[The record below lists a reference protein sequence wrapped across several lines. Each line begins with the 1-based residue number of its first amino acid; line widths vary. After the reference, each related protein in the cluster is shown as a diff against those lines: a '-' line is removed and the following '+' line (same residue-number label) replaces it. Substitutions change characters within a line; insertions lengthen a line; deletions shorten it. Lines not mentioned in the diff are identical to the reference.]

1 MPVEVNVRE
10 IRRRLLAEGVELAGA
25 DGRSSAASAGLSG
38 LFQEVVA
45 GFFSPGSP
53 LYVTAVLEDVPV
65 GAAAWRTALVDAVYR
80 GVVGPM
86 LESQRAT
93 LTQLPEQVASFW
105 DATVR
110 LCDWLVGLLLAVH
123 RRHGSL
129 DAARD
134 LVDCERQLRT
144 ELREP
149 SWADS
154 VVLTGPAD
162 IVLRGD
168 HATDWCVV
176 MLRTDGT
183 ASEAGVALAALYNL
197 LLTRPETANGEPRI
211 VSFTPEIDEQRVAAA
226 DLQAAEATLKRAL
239 GRIAGLDA
247 PAAGRPVA
255 APPARRWSRLTP
267 EHMKMQQDLLR
278 VLADYGLDTTIEGP
292 PLLGPTFIRFLVR
305 PASGAKV
312 AHFKGLIDEIALGM
326 SLRSPP
332 MIERFGGQIAIDV
345 ERPDRHAVAFDEL
358 RPLLPATDPLLGNSR
373 LLVGV
378 DLEGR
383 PVFIDLARPEHC
395 HLLVVGTAG
404 SGKSIWLR
412 AAIASLVETNTPATL
427 QLVLI
432 DPKRTAFTAWRDS
445 EYLREPL
452 VFPDEASA
460 VAVLHGLIGEMEA
473 RYKRMAE
480 ADVDDLAELVRRE
493 GRATPR
499 IVCVCDEYA
508 DLIEHA
514 DDRRQVEMAIARL
527 GAKARAAGIHLIL
540 ATQTPRREI
549 VSGTIKANLPTCVG
563 LRVSSGAE
571 ARIIETPGAD
581 LLLGHGDLI
590 LKSIGEP
597 QRLQGVLLPAAGGRE
612 LAGAV
617 ASACEGG

>member
-1 MPVEVNVRE
+1 VPVEVNVRE

-25 DGRSSAASAGLSG
+25 DGQSAASAGLCS
-38 LFQEVVA
+38 LFQDVVA

-65 GAAAWRTALVDAVYR
+65 GAATWQAALVDAVYR
-80 GVVGPM
+80 GMVGPT
-86 LESQRAT
+86 LERQRAT

-105 DATVR
+105 DATHR
-110 LCDWLVGLLLAVH
+110 LCDWLAGLLLAVH
-123 RRHGSL
+123 RKHGSL

-144 ELREP
+144 ELRDP

-154 VVLTGPAD
+154 VILTGPAD
-162 IVLRGD
+162 VVLRGND
-168 HATDWCVV
+168 ATDWCVV

-183 ASEAGVALAALYNL
+183 AAEAGLALAALYKL
-197 LLTRPETANGEPRI
+197 LLATPETAAGEPRI
-211 VSFTPEIDEQRVAAA
+211 VSFTPDMEEQRVAAGT
-226 DLQAAEATLKRAL
+226 LEATQSRLKKAI
-239 GRIAGLDA
+239 GRIAGLDVS
-247 PAAGRPVA
+247 AAAVPPVA
-255 APPARRWSRLTP
+255 SPPKKWSRLMP
-267 EHMKMQQDLLR
+267 EHLKMQQDLLR

-312 AHFKGLIDEIALGM
+312 AHFTGLIDEIALGM

-345 ERPDRHAVAFDEL
+345 ERPDRHAVGFDEL
-358 RPLLPATDPLLGNSR
+358 RPLLPPTDPLLGNSR

-383 PVFIDLARPEHC
+383 PVFIDLAKPEHC
-395 HLLVVGTAG
+395 HVLVVGTAG

-412 AAIASLVETNTPATL
+412 AAIASLVETNSPATL

-432 DPKRTAFTAWRDS
+432 DPKRNAFTAWRDS
-445 EYLREPL
+445 EYLREPII
-452 VFPDEASA
+452 FPDELSP
-460 VAVLHGLIGEMEA
+460 VAVLHGLIEEMEA
-473 RYKRMAE
+473 RYKRMAD
-480 ADVDDLAELVRRE
+480 ADVDDLCDLVHRE
-493 GRATPR
+493 GRTTPR

-508 DLIEHA
+508 DLIEHS
-514 DDRRQVEMAIARL
+514 DDRKQVEAAIARL

-540 ATQTPRREI
+540 ATQTPRRDI
-549 VSGTIKANLPTCVG
+549 VSGTIKANLPACVG

-590 LKSIGEP
+590 LKTIGEP
-597 QRLQGVLLPAAGGRE
+597 QRLQGVFLPATGGRE
-612 LAGAV
+612 LSVPVAGA
-617 ASACEGG
+617 AE

>member
-10 IRRRLLAEGVELAGA
+10 IRQRLLAEGVELAGA
-25 DGRSSAASAGLSG
+25 DGASAASAGLCS
-38 LFQEVVA
+38 LFQDLVA

-53 LYVTAVLEDVPV
+53 LYVTTVLEDVPV
-65 GAAAWRTALVDAVYR
+65 GAAAWRAALVDAAYR

-86 LESQRAT
+86 LEQQRAT

-105 DATVR
+105 DAAIR
-110 LCDWLVGLLLAVH
+110 LCDWLSGLLLAVH
-123 RRHGSL
+123 RTHGSL
-129 DAARD
+129 DATRD
-134 LVDCERQLRT
+134 LVDVERQLRT

-154 VVLTGPAD
+154 VILAGPAD
-162 IVLRGD
+162 VVLRGD
-168 HATDWCVV
+168 PATDWCVV

-183 ASEAGVALAALYNL
+183 ASQAGVGLAALYNL
-197 LLTRPETANGEPRI
+197 LLAAPPTSACEPRV
-211 VSFTPEIDEQRVAAA
+211 VSFTPEPTEERLKPADLEAVQARLTKAIGRVAGV
-226 DLQAAEATLKRAL
+226 E
-239 GRIAGLDA
+239 
-247 PAAGRPVA
+247 PAAAVPPVVV
-255 APPARRWSRLTP
+255 PPARKWSRLTP
-267 EHMKMQQDLLR
+267 EHLKMQQTLR
-278 VLADYGLDTTIEGP
+278 HVLADYGLDTTIEGP

-312 AHFKGLIDEIALGM
+312 AHFTGLIDEIALGM

-345 ERPDRHAVAFDEL
+345 ERPDRHAIAFDEL
-358 RPLLPATDPLLGNSR
+358 RPLLPATDPLLGNAR

-383 PVFIDLARPEHC
+383 PVFIDLSKPEHC
-395 HLLVVGTAG
+395 HVLVVGTAG

-412 AAIASLVETNTPATL
+412 AAVASLVETNTPATL

-432 DPKRTAFTAWRDS
+432 DPKRNAFTAWRDS
-445 EYLREPL
+445 EYLREPII
-452 VFPDEASA
+452 FPDEVSP
-460 VAVLHGLIGEMEA
+460 VAVLLGLIEEMET
-473 RYKRMAE
+473 RFKRMAE
-480 ADVDDLAELVRRE
+480 ADVDDLEGLVRHECRT
-493 GRATPR
+493 TPR

-508 DLIEHA
+508 DLVEHGE
-514 DDRRQVEMAIARL
+514 DRKQVEMAIARL

-571 ARIIETPGAD
+571 ARIIETPGAE

-590 LKSIGEP
+590 LRSIGEP
-597 QRLQGVLLPAAGGRE
+597 QRLQGVLLRAAGPGK
-612 LAGAV
+612 GT
-617 ASACEGG
+617 

>member
-1 MPVEVNVRE
+1 MPVEFNVRE
-10 IRRRLLAEGVELAGA
+10 IRRRLVAEGVELAGA
-25 DGRSSAASAGLSG
+25 DGQSAAAAGLCS
-38 LFQEVVA
+38 LFHDVVA
-45 GFFSPGSP
+45 GFFSPESP
-53 LYVTAVLEDVPV
+53 LYVTAVLEDIPV
-65 GAAAWRTALVDAVYR
+65 GAAPWRAALVDAVYL

-86 LESQRAT
+86 LEQQRAT

-110 LCDWLVGLLLAVH
+110 LCDWLASLLLAVH
-123 RRHGSL
+123 RKYGSL

-154 VVLTGPAD
+154 VILAGPAD
-162 IVLRGD
+162 VVLRGD
-168 HATDWCVV
+168 DATDWCVV

-183 ASEAGVALAALYNL
+183 AAQAGVGLAALYNL
-197 LLTRPETANGEPRI
+197 LLATPGTAAGEPRI
-211 VSFTPEIDEQRVAAA
+211 VSFTPEMEEQRVKATDLAATQSK
-226 DLQAAEATLKRAL
+226 LLKAI

-247 PAAGRPVA
+247 SEAAVHPVSL
-255 APPARRWSRLTP
+255 PRARKWSRLTA
-267 EHMKMQQDLLR
+267 EHLKMQQNLLR

-312 AHFKGLIDEIALGM
+312 AHFTGLLDEIALGM

-358 RPLLPATDPLLGNSR
+358 RPLLPVPDPLLGNSR

-378 DLEGR
+378 DLEGG
-383 PVFIDLARPEHC
+383 PVFIDLAKPEHC
-395 HLLVVGTAG
+395 HVLVVGTAG

-412 AAIASLVETNTPATL
+412 VAIASLVETNTPATL

-432 DPKRTAFTAWRDS
+432 DPKRNAFTAWRDS
-445 EYLREPL
+445 EYLLEPL
-452 VFPDEASA
+452 IFPDEVSP
-460 VAVLHGLIGEMEA
+460 VAVLHGLIEEMEA

-480 ADVDDLAELVRRE
+480 ADVDDLVELVRRE
-493 GRATPR
+493 GRTTPR

-508 DLIEHA
+508 DLIEHG
-514 DDRRQVEMAIARL
+514 DDRKQVEMAIARL

-563 LRVSSGAE
+563 LRVSSSAE

-597 QRLQGVLLPAAGGRE
+597 QRLQGALLPAAGCRE
-612 LAGAV
+612 LAGAAADV
-617 ASACEGG
+617 AE

>member
-10 IRRRLLAEGVELAGA
+10 IRRRLLAEGAELAGA
-25 DGRSSAASAGLSG
+25 DGQSAASAGLCS
-38 LFQEVVA
+38 LFQDVVA

-65 GAAAWRTALVDAVYR
+65 GAATWRVALVDAVYR
-80 GVVGPM
+80 GLVGPT
-86 LESQRAT
+86 LERQRAT

-105 DATVR
+105 DATSR
-110 LCDWLVGLLLAVH
+110 LCDWLAGLLLAVH
-123 RRHGSL
+123 RKHGSL

-154 VVLTGPAD
+154 VILSGPAD
-162 IVLRGD
+162 IVLRGND
-168 HATDWCVV
+168 ATDWCVV

-183 ASEAGVALAALYNL
+183 AADAGLALAALYKL
-197 LLTRPETANGEPRI
+197 LLATPDTAAGGPRI
-211 VSFTPEIDEQRVAAA
+211 VSFTPEVDERRVPAA
-226 DLQAAEATLKRAL
+226 DLEATQARLKKAI
-239 GRIAGLDA
+239 GRIAGLEP
-247 PAAGRPVA
+247 PAAAVPPVTL
-255 APPARRWSRLTP
+255 PPARKWSRLTP
-267 EHMKMQQDLLR
+267 EHLKMQQDLMR

-312 AHFKGLIDEIALGM
+312 AHFTGLIDEIALGM

-345 ERPDRHAVAFDEL
+345 ERADRHAVAFDEL
-358 RPLLPATDPLLGNSR
+358 RPLLPGTDPLLGNSQ

-383 PVFIDLARPEHC
+383 PVFIDLAKPEHC
-395 HLLVVGTAG
+395 HVLVVGTAG

-412 AAIASLVETNTPATL
+412 AAIASLVETNTPSTL

-432 DPKRTAFTAWRDS
+432 DPKRNAFTAWRDS
-445 EYLREPL
+445 EYLREPIL
-452 VFPDEASA
+452 FPDEVSA
-460 VAVLHGLIGEMEA
+460 VSALHALIEEMEA
-473 RYKRMAE
+473 RYKRMAD
-480 ADVDDLAELVRRE
+480 ADVDDLRELIRRE
-493 GRATPR
+493 GRTTPR

-508 DLIEHA
+508 DLIEHG
-514 DDRRQVEMAIARL
+514 DDRKQVEMAIARL

-540 ATQTPRREI
+540 ATQTPRRDI

-590 LKSIGEP
+590 LKTIGEP
-597 QRLQGVLLPAAGGRE
+597 QRLQGAFLPAAGGRDVPVPV
-612 LAGAV
+612 AGA
-617 ASACEGG
+617 AE

>member
-10 IRRRLLAEGVELAGA
+10 IRRRLLTEGVELSGA
-25 DGRSSAASAGLSG
+25 DGQSTASAGLCS
-38 LFQEVVA
+38 LFQDVVA

-65 GAAAWRTALVDAVYR
+65 GAATWRAALVDAVYR

-86 LESQRAT
+86 LEQQRAT
-93 LTQLPEQVASFW
+93 LTQLPEQVALFW

-123 RRHGSL
+123 RTHGSL

-154 VVLTGPAD
+154 VILAGPAD
-162 IVLRGD
+162 VVLRGN

-176 MLRTDGT
+176 MLKTDGT
-183 ASEAGVALAALYNL
+183 ASQAGVGLAALYNL
-197 LLTRPETANGEPRI
+197 LLATPDTAAGEPRV
-211 VSFTPEIDEQRVAAA
+211 VSFTPEIAEERVKPADLAAAQARLRKAIGRVA
-226 DLQAAEATLKRAL
+226 
-239 GRIAGLDA
+239 GLEP
-247 PAAGRPVA
+247 PAAAVSPLAV
-255 APPARRWSRLTP
+255 PPARKWSRLAP
-267 EHMKMQQDLLR
+267 EHLKMQQNLMR

-312 AHFKGLIDEIALGM
+312 AHFTGLIDEIALGM

-383 PVFIDLARPEHC
+383 PVFIDLAKPEHC
-395 HLLVVGTAG
+395 HVLVVGTAG

-432 DPKRTAFTAWRDS
+432 DPKRNAFTAWRDS

-452 VFPDEASA
+452 VFPDEASP
-460 VAVLHGLIGEMEA
+460 VAVLHGLIAEMEA

-480 ADVDDLAELVRRE
+480 ADVDDLGALVRHD
-493 GRATPR
+493 GRTTPR
-499 IVCVCDEYA
+499 IICVCDEYA
-508 DLIEHA
+508 DLIEHG

-540 ATQTPRREI
+540 ATQTPRREV

-597 QRLQGVLLPAAGGRE
+597 QRLQGALLPAAGGRE

-617 ASACEGG
+617 AGAAE

>member
-1 MPVEVNVRE
+1 VNVRE
-10 IRRRLLAEGVELAGA
+10 LRRRLLAEGVELAGA
-25 DGRSSAASAGLSG
+25 DGQSAASAGLCS
-38 LFQEVVA
+38 LFQDVVA

-65 GAAAWRTALVDAVYR
+65 GAATWRQALVDAVYR
-80 GVVGPM
+80 GMVGPT
-86 LESQRAT
+86 LERQRAT
-93 LTQLPEQVASFW
+93 LTQLPEEVATFW
-105 DATVR
+105 DATIR
-110 LCDWLVGLLLAVH
+110 LCDWLAGLLLAVH
-123 RRHGSL
+123 RKHGSL

-154 VVLTGPAD
+154 VILSGPAD
-162 IVLRGD
+162 VVLRGAD
-168 HATDWCVV
+168 ATDWCVV
-176 MLRTDGT
+176 MLRTGEG
-183 ASEAGVALAALYNL
+183 AAQAGVALAALYKL
-197 LLTRPETANGEPRI
+197 LLAAPETAGAEPRI
-211 VSFTPEIDEQRVAAA
+211 VSFTPEIDEQRVGAAE
-226 DLQAAEATLKRAL
+226 LQAAEDQLKKAI
-239 GRIAGLDA
+239 GRLAGLE
-247 PAAGRPVA
+247 PPVA
-255 APPARRWSRLTP
+255 AVPAGGLPPARKWSRLTP
-267 EHMKMQQDLLR
+267 EHVKMQQDLLR
-278 VLADYGLDTTIEGP
+278 VLADYGLDATIEGP

-312 AHFKGLIDEIALGM
+312 SHFTGLIDEIALGM

-345 ERPDRHAVAFDEL
+345 ERPDRHAVAFADL
-358 RPLLPATDPLLGNSR
+358 RPLLPTTDPLLGNSR

-378 DLEGR
+378 DIEGR
-383 PVFIDLARPEHC
+383 PVFIDLAKPQHC
-395 HLLVVGTAG
+395 HVLVVGTAG

-432 DPKRTAFTAWRDS
+432 DPKRNAFTAWRNS
-445 EYLREPL
+445 EYLREPI
-452 VFPDEASA
+452 VFPDEASP
-460 VAVLHGLIGEMEA
+460 VAVLQGLIEEMEA
-473 RYKRMAE
+473 RYKRMAD
-480 ADVDDLAELVRRE
+480 ADVDDLGALVRRE
-493 GRATPR
+493 GRTTPR

-508 DLIEHA
+508 DLIEHG
-514 DDRRQVEMAIARL
+514 DDRKQVEMAIARL
-527 GAKARAAGIHLIL
+527 GAKARAAGIHLVL
-540 ATQTPRREI
+540 ATQTPRRDI

-597 QRLQGVLLPAAGGRE
+597 QRLQGALLPAAGGRE
-612 LAGAV
+612 LAVPAAGATK
-617 ASACEGG
+617 

>member
-1 MPVEVNVRE
+1 MPVEVNVRA
-10 IRRRLLAEGVELAGA
+10 IRQRLLAEGVELAGA
-25 DGRSSAASAGLSG
+25 DGESAASAGLCS
-38 LFQEVVA
+38 LFQDLVA
-45 GFFSPGSP
+45 GFFSPRSP
-53 LYVTAVLEDVPV
+53 LHVTAVLEDVPV
-65 GAAAWRTALVDAVYR
+65 GAAAWRAALVDAAYR

-86 LESQRAT
+86 LEQKRAT

-105 DATVR
+105 DAVVR
-110 LCDWLVGLLLAVH
+110 LCDWLSGLLLAVH
-123 RRHGSL
+123 RTHGSL
-129 DAARD
+129 DATRD
-134 LVDCERQLRT
+134 LVDVEQQLRT

-154 VVLTGPAD
+154 VILAGPAD
-162 IVLRGD
+162 VVLRGD
-168 HATDWCVV
+168 PATDWCVV
-176 MLRTDGT
+176 MLRTNGT
-183 ASEAGVALAALYNL
+183 ASQAGVGLAALYNL
-197 LLTRPETANGEPRI
+197 LLAAPPAAACEPRV
-211 VSFTPEIDEQRVAAA
+211 VSFTPEPTEERLKPADLEAVQARLTKAIGRVAGV
-226 DLQAAEATLKRAL
+226 E
-239 GRIAGLDA
+239 
-247 PAAGRPVA
+247 PAAAVPPVVV
-255 APPARRWSRLTP
+255 PPARKWSRLTP
-267 EHMKMQQDLLR
+267 EHLKMQQSLLR
-278 VLADYGLDTTIEGP
+278 VLADYGLDATIEGP

-312 AHFKGLIDEIALGM
+312 AHFTGLIDEIALGM

-358 RPLLPATDPLLGNSR
+358 RPLLPATDPLLGNAR

-383 PVFIDLARPEHC
+383 PVFIDLNKPEHC
-395 HLLVVGTAG
+395 HVLVVGTSG

-412 AAIASLVETNTPATL
+412 AAVASLVETNTPATL

-445 EYLREPL
+445 EYLWEPII
-452 VFPDEASA
+452 FPDEVSP
-460 VAVLHGLIGEMEA
+460 VAVLLGLIEEMET
-473 RYKRMAE
+473 RFKRMAE
-480 ADVDDLAELVRRE
+480 ADVDDLAGLVRHECRT
-493 GRATPR
+493 TPR

-508 DLIEHA
+508 DLVEHGE
-514 DDRRQVEMAIARL
+514 DRKQVEMAIARL

-590 LKSIGEP
+590 LRSIGEP
-597 QRLQGVLLPAAGGRE
+597 QRLQGVLLRAAGPGQ
-612 LAGAV
+612 GT
-617 ASACEGG
+617 

>member
-1 MPVEVNVRE
+1 MPVEVNVRA
-10 IRRRLLAEGVELAGA
+10 IRQRLLAEGVELAGA
-25 DGRSSAASAGLSG
+25 DGESAASAGLCS
-38 LFQEVVA
+38 LFQDLVA

-53 LYVTAVLEDVPV
+53 LHVTAVLEDVPV
-65 GAAAWRTALVDAVYR
+65 GAAAWRAALVDAAYR

-86 LESQRAT
+86 LEHQRAT

-105 DATVR
+105 DAVVR
-110 LCDWLVGLLLAVH
+110 LCDWLSGLLLAVH
-123 RRHGSL
+123 RTHGSL
-129 DAARD
+129 DATRD
-134 LVDCERQLRT
+134 LVDVEQQLRT

-154 VVLTGPAD
+154 VILAGPAD
-162 IVLRGD
+162 VVLRGD
-168 HATDWCVV
+168 PATDWCVV
-176 MLRTDGT
+176 MLRTNGT
-183 ASEAGVALAALYNL
+183 ASQAGVGLAALYNL
-197 LLTRPETANGEPRI
+197 LLAAPPTAACEPRV
-211 VSFTPEIDEQRVAAA
+211 VSFTPEPTEERLKPADLEAVQARLTKAIGRVAGV
-226 DLQAAEATLKRAL
+226 E
-239 GRIAGLDA
+239 
-247 PAAGRPVA
+247 PAAAVPTVVA
-255 APPARRWSRLTP
+255 SPARKWSRLTP
-267 EHMKMQQDLLR
+267 DHLKMQQSLLR
-278 VLADYGLDTTIEGP
+278 VLADYGLDATIEGP

-312 AHFKGLIDEIALGM
+312 AHFTGLIDEIALGM

-345 ERPDRHAVAFDEL
+345 ERPDRHAIAFDEL

-383 PVFIDLARPEHC
+383 PVFIDLNKPEHC
-395 HLLVVGTAG
+395 HVLVVGTSG

-412 AAIASLVETNTPATL
+412 AAVASLVETNTPATL

-445 EYLREPL
+445 EYLREPII
-452 VFPDEASA
+452 FPDEVSP
-460 VAVLHGLIGEMEA
+460 VAVLLGLIEEMET
-473 RYKRMAE
+473 RFKRMAE
-480 ADVDDLAELVRRE
+480 ADVDDLEGLVRHECRT
-493 GRATPR
+493 TPR

-508 DLIEHA
+508 DLVEHGE
-514 DDRRQVEMAIARL
+514 DRKQVEMAIARL

-590 LKSIGEP
+590 LRSIGEP
-597 QRLQGVLLPAAGGRE
+597 QRLQGVLLRAAGPGQ
-612 LAGAV
+612 GT
-617 ASACEGG
+617 

>member
-10 IRRRLLAEGVELAGA
+10 LRRRLLAEGVELAGA
-25 DGRSSAASAGLSG
+25 DGQSAASAGLCS
-38 LFQEVVA
+38 LFQDVVA

-65 GAAAWRTALVDAVYR
+65 GAATWRQALVDAVYR
-80 GVVGPM
+80 GMVGPT
-86 LESQRAT
+86 LERQRAT
-93 LTQLPEQVASFW
+93 LTQLPEEVATFW
-105 DATVR
+105 DATIR
-110 LCDWLVGLLLAVH
+110 LCDWLAGLLLAVH
-123 RRHGSL
+123 RKHGSL

-154 VVLTGPAD
+154 VILSGPAD
-162 IVLRGD
+162 VVLRGAD
-168 HATDWCVV
+168 ATDWCVV
-176 MLRTDGT
+176 MLRTGEG
-183 ASEAGVALAALYNL
+183 AAQAGVALAALYKL
-197 LLTRPETANGEPRI
+197 LLAAPETAGAEPRI
-211 VSFTPEIDEQRVAAA
+211 VSFTPEIDEQRVGAAE
-226 DLQAAEATLKRAL
+226 LQAAEDQLKKAI
-239 GRIAGLDA
+239 GRLAGLE
-247 PAAGRPVA
+247 PPVA
-255 APPARRWSRLTP
+255 AVPAGGLPPARKWSRLTP
-267 EHMKMQQDLLR
+267 EHVKMQQDLLR
-278 VLADYGLDTTIEGP
+278 VLADYGLDATIEGP

-312 AHFKGLIDEIALGM
+312 SHFTGLIDEIALGM

-345 ERPDRHAVAFDEL
+345 ERPDRHAVAFADL
-358 RPLLPATDPLLGNSR
+358 RPLLPTTDPLLGNSR

-378 DLEGR
+378 DIEGR
-383 PVFIDLARPEHC
+383 PVFIDLAKPQHC
-395 HLLVVGTAG
+395 HVLVVGTAG

-432 DPKRTAFTAWRDS
+432 DPKRNAFTAWRNS
-445 EYLREPL
+445 EYLREPI
-452 VFPDEASA
+452 VFPDEASP
-460 VAVLHGLIGEMEA
+460 VAVLQGLIEEMEA
-473 RYKRMAE
+473 RYKRMAD
-480 ADVDDLAELVRRE
+480 ADVDDLGALVRRE
-493 GRATPR
+493 GRTTPR

-508 DLIEHA
+508 DLIEHG
-514 DDRRQVEMAIARL
+514 DDRKQVEMAIARL
-527 GAKARAAGIHLIL
+527 GAKARAAGIHLVL
-540 ATQTPRREI
+540 ATQTPRRDI

-597 QRLQGVLLPAAGGRE
+597 QRLQGALLPAAGGRE
-612 LAGAV
+612 LAVPAAGATK
-617 ASACEGG
+617 

>member
-25 DGRSSAASAGLSG
+25 DGSSAASAGLCS
-38 LFQEVVA
+38 LFQDVVA

-65 GAAAWRTALVDAVYR
+65 GAATWRAALIDAVYR
-80 GVVGPM
+80 GLVGPM
-86 LESQRAT
+86 LERQRAT

-110 LCDWLVGLLLAVH
+110 LCDWLAGLLLAVH
-123 RRHGSL
+123 RKHGSL

-154 VVLTGPAD
+154 VILAGPAD
-162 IVLRGD
+162 VVLRGN

-176 MLRTDGT
+176 MLRTDGS
-183 ASEAGVALAALYNL
+183 AGDAGVSLAALYNL
-197 LLTRPETANGEPRI
+197 LLATTEAAASEPRI
-211 VSFTPEIDEQRVAAA
+211 VSFTPEMAEQRVATA
-226 DLQAAEATLKRAL
+226 DLAAAQARLKKAI
-239 GRIAGLDA
+239 GRVAGLEI
-247 PAAGRPVA
+247 PAAA
-255 APPARRWSRLTP
+255 AAAAVPPARKWSRLTP
-267 EHMKMQQDLLR
+267 EHVKMQQDLLR
-278 VLADYGLDTTIEGP
+278 VLADYGLDATIDGP

-312 AHFKGLIDEIALGM
+312 AHFTGLIDEIALGM

-332 MIERFGGQIAIDV
+332 MIERFGGRIAIDV
-345 ERPDRHAVAFDEL
+345 ERPDRHAVAFDDL
-358 RPLLPATDPLLGNSR
+358 RPMLPATDPLLGNSR

-378 DLEGR
+378 DIEGR
-383 PVFIDLARPEHC
+383 PVFIDLAKPEHC
-395 HLLVVGTAG
+395 HVLVVGTAG

-432 DPKRTAFTAWRDS
+432 DPKRNAFTAWRDS
-445 EYLREPL
+445 EYLREPI
-452 VFPDEASA
+452 VFPDEVSP
-460 VAVLHGLIGEMEA
+460 VAVLHGLIEEMEA

-480 ADVDDLAELVRRE
+480 ADADDLAELIRRE
-493 GRATPR
+493 ERTTPR

-508 DLIEHA
+508 DLIEQSE
-514 DDRRQVEMAIARL
+514 DRKLVETAIARL

-540 ATQTPRREI
+540 ATQTPRRDI

-597 QRLQGVLLPAAGGRE
+597 QRLQGALLPAAGGRE
-612 LAGAV
+612 LPVPVAGA
-617 ASACEGG
+617 AE

>member
-1 MPVEVNVRE
+1 MPVEVNVRA
-10 IRRRLLAEGVELAGA
+10 IRQRLLAEGVELAGA
-25 DGRSSAASAGLSG
+25 DRESAASAGLCS
-38 LFQEVVA
+38 LFQDLVA

-65 GAAAWRTALVDAVYR
+65 GAAAWRAALVDAAYR

-86 LESQRAT
+86 LEQQRAT

-105 DATVR
+105 DAVVR
-110 LCDWLVGLLLAVH
+110 LCDWLSGLLLAVH
-123 RRHGSL
+123 RTHGSL
-129 DAARD
+129 DATRD
-134 LVDCERQLRT
+134 LVDVERQLRT

-154 VVLTGPAD
+154 VILAGPAD
-162 IVLRGD
+162 VVLRGD
-168 HATDWCVV
+168 PATDWCVV
-176 MLRTDGT
+176 MLRTNGT
-183 ASEAGVALAALYNL
+183 ASQAGVGLAALYNL
-197 LLTRPETANGEPRI
+197 LLAAPPTSACEPRV
-211 VSFTPEIDEQRVAAA
+211 VSFTPEPTEERVKPADLEAVQARLTRAIGRVAGV
-226 DLQAAEATLKRAL
+226 E
-239 GRIAGLDA
+239 
-247 PAAGRPVA
+247 PAAGCPPAVV
-255 APPARRWSRLTP
+255 PPARKWSRLTP
-267 EHMKMQQDLLR
+267 EHLKMQQTLLH

-312 AHFKGLIDEIALGM
+312 AHFTGLIDEIALGM

-345 ERPDRHAVAFDEL
+345 ERPDRHAIAFDEL
-358 RPLLPATDPLLGNSR
+358 RPLLPATDPLLGNAR

-383 PVFIDLARPEHC
+383 PVFIDLGKPEHC
-395 HLLVVGTAG
+395 HVLVVGTAG

-412 AAIASLVETNTPATL
+412 AAVASLVETNTPATL

-432 DPKRTAFTAWRDS
+432 DPKRNAFTAWRDS
-445 EYLREPL
+445 EYLREPII
-452 VFPDEASA
+452 FPDEVSP
-460 VAVLHGLIGEMEA
+460 VAVLLGLIEEMET
-473 RYKRMAE
+473 RFKRMAE
-480 ADVDDLAELVRRE
+480 ADVDDLAGLVRHECRT
-493 GRATPR
+493 TPR

-508 DLIEHA
+508 DLVEHGE
-514 DDRRQVEMAIARL
+514 DRKQVEMAIARL

-590 LKSIGEP
+590 LRSIGEP
-597 QRLQGVLLPAAGGRE
+597 QRLQGVLLRAAGPGQ
-612 LAGAV
+612 GT
-617 ASACEGG
+617 

>member
-1 MPVEVNVRE
+1 MPVEVNVRA
-10 IRRRLLAEGVELAGA
+10 IRQRLLAEGVELAGA
-25 DGRSSAASAGLSG
+25 DGESAASAGLCS
-38 LFQEVVA
+38 LFQDLVA

-65 GAAAWRTALVDAVYR
+65 GAAAWRAALVDAAYR

-86 LESQRAT
+86 LEQQRAT

-105 DATVR
+105 DAVVR
-110 LCDWLVGLLLAVH
+110 LCDWLSGLLLAVH
-123 RRHGSL
+123 RTHGSL
-129 DAARD
+129 DATRD
-134 LVDCERQLRT
+134 LVDVERQLRT

-154 VVLTGPAD
+154 VILAGPAD
-162 IVLRGD
+162 VVLRGD
-168 HATDWCVV
+168 PATDWCVV
-176 MLRTDGT
+176 MLRTNGT
-183 ASEAGVALAALYNL
+183 ASQAGVGLAALYNL
-197 LLTRPETANGEPRI
+197 LLAAPPAAACEPRV
-211 VSFTPEIDEQRVAAA
+211 VSFTPEPTEERLKPADLEAVQARLTKAIGRVAGV
-226 DLQAAEATLKRAL
+226 E
-239 GRIAGLDA
+239 
-247 PAAGRPVA
+247 PAAGCPPAVV
-255 APPARRWSRLTP
+255 PPARKWSRLTP
-267 EHMKMQQDLLR
+267 EHLKMQQTLLH

-312 AHFKGLIDEIALGM
+312 AHFTGLIDEIALGM

-345 ERPDRHAVAFDEL
+345 ERPDRHAIAFDEL
-358 RPLLPATDPLLGNSR
+358 RPLLPATDPLLGNAR

-383 PVFIDLARPEHC
+383 PVFIVLGKPEHC
-395 HLLVVGTAG
+395 HVLVVGTAG

-412 AAIASLVETNTPATL
+412 AAVASLVETNTPATL

-432 DPKRTAFTAWRDS
+432 DPKRNAFTAWRDS
-445 EYLREPL
+445 EYLREPII
-452 VFPDEASA
+452 FPDEVSP
-460 VAVLHGLIGEMEA
+460 VAVLLGLIEEMET
-473 RYKRMAE
+473 RFKRMAE
-480 ADVDDLAELVRRE
+480 ADVDDLAGLVRHECRT
-493 GRATPR
+493 TPR

-508 DLIEHA
+508 DLVEHGE
-514 DDRRQVEMAIARL
+514 DRKQVEMAIARL

-590 LKSIGEP
+590 LRSIGEP
-597 QRLQGVLLPAAGGRE
+597 QRLQGVLLRAAGPGQ
-612 LAGAV
+612 GT
-617 ASACEGG
+617 